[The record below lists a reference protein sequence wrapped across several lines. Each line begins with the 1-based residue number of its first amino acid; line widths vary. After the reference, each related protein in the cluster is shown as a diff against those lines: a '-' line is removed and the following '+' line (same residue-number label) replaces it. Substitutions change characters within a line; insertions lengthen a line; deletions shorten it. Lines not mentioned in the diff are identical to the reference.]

1 MENQQ
6 DTTIAPR
13 KSVNLHICGGNRT
26 LVDYELVERVPTPPV
41 SYRNKPNKKT
51 GEVAV
56 SHQPIAHHELV
67 ERTKGYLD
75 QNGFTIQDEVHSLA
89 RNDNHYFGLF
99 SVDHPNRSE
108 SDRGCV
114 IGLRNSH
121 DKTFPAG
128 LCAGDAPFVCD
139 NLIFTNTIKL
149 ARRHTRNILKD
160 LDFTINRALGKLF
173 GFWNGQDNRIEAY
186 QNFELGNSVANDIII
201 RACKAG
207 AIPKTKVMDVVNQWE
222 SSDHPEFW
230 DRNMNSLY
238 NAFTE
243 VYKGNL
249 VALPSRSD
257 ALHSVLDSVVDFKMD
272 DLLDIDD
279 AELVPVEVGESSHPV
294 EPVGTS
300 NNIGEVPAD
309 LYEEDPF

>member
-1 MENQQ
+1 MNTEEN
-6 DTTIAPR
+6 TTTTPR
-13 KSVNLHICGGNRT
+13 QSVNLHICGGHRT
-26 LVDYELVERVPTPPV
+26 LVEYGEVEKVVTPPV
-41 SYRNKPNKKT
+41 SYRSKPNKRT
-51 GEVAV
+51 GELAV
-56 SHQPIAHHELV
+56 SHRPIPHHDLV
-67 ERTKGYLD
+67 ERTKGFLE
-75 QNGFTIQDEVHSLA
+75 QNNFTIQDEVHSLA
-89 RNDNHYFGLF
+89 RDNNHYFGLF
-99 SVDHPNRSE
+99 AVDHPNRSE

-149 ARRHTRNILKD
+149 ARRHTRNIERD

-173 GFWNGQDNRIEAY
+173 NFWHGQDNRIDAY
-186 QNFELGNSVANDIII
+186 KEFEISNSQANDLVI

-207 AIPKTKVMDVVNQWE
+207 ALPKSKIMDVVNQWE

-230 DRNMNSLY
+230 DRNVHSLY

-249 VALPSRSD
+249 VALPNRSD
-257 ALHSVLDSVVDFKMD
+257 ALHSVLDSEVDFNMD
-272 DLLDIDD
+272 DFVDNTIEMEVVED
-279 AELVPVEVGESSHPV
+279 ELVEV
-294 EPVGTS
+294 
-300 NNIGEVPAD
+300 
-309 LYEEDPF
+309 

>member
-1 MENQQ
+1 MNNQENNSQ
-6 DTTIAPR
+6 
-13 KSVNLHICGGNRT
+13 KVNLHICGGNRT
-26 LVDYELVERVPTPPV
+26 LVDFDTVKAVHTPDV
-41 SYRNKPNKKT
+41 SYRSKPNKKT
-51 GEVAV
+51 GELAV
-56 SHQPIAHHELV
+56 SHRPIAHDYLV
-67 ERTKGYLD
+67 TQTKDRLKA
-75 QNGFTIQDEVHSLA
+75 NGFTIQEEVHSLA
-89 RNDNHYFGLF
+89 RDNNHYFGLF
-99 SVDHPNRSE
+99 AVDHPNRVA

-114 IGLRNSH
+114 VGIRNSH

-173 GFWNGQDNRIEAY
+173 GFWHGQDNRIEAY
-186 QNFELGNSVANDIII
+186 KNFELGNAVANDIII
-201 RACKAG
+201 KACKAG
-207 AIPKTKVMDVVNQWE
+207 AIPKSKVMDVVDQWE
-222 SSDHPEFW
+222 SSDHPQFW

-243 VYKGNL
+243 IYKGNL

-272 DLLDIDD
+272 DSLDFEE
-279 AELVPVEVGESSHPV
+279 AELVPVETAEVATSEEIVGNV
-294 EPVGTS
+294 D
-300 NNIGEVPAD
+300 GEVPAD
-309 LYEEDPF
+309 MYEDEPF

>member
-1 MENQQ
+1 MNNETN
-6 DTTIAPR
+6 TIAPR

-26 LVDYELVERVPTPPV
+26 LVDYELVEKVPTPAV

-67 ERTKGYLD
+67 ERTKGFLD
-75 QNGFTIQDEVHSLA
+75 QSGFTIQDEVHSLA
-89 RNDNHYFGLF
+89 RNNNHYFGLF
-99 SVDHPNRSE
+99 SVDHPNRAE

-186 QNFELGNSVANDIII
+186 QNFELGNALANDIVIN
-201 RACKAG
+201 ACKAG
-207 AIPKTKVMDVVNQWE
+207 AIPKSKIMDVVDQWE
-222 SSDHPEFW
+222 SSDHPQFW
-230 DRNMNSLY
+230 DRNINSLY

-249 VALPSRSD
+249 VALPQRSE
-257 ALHSVLDSVVDFKMD
+257 ALHSVLDSIVDFK
-272 DLLDIDD
+272 IDD
-279 AELVPVEVGESSHPV
+279 NLDLEEAELAPVEVAEV
-294 EPVGTS
+294 ATLENVVG
-300 NNIGEVPAD
+300 NVNGEVPAD
-309 LYEEDPF
+309 MYENEPF

>member
-1 MENQQ
+1 MNNSEN
-6 DTTIAPR
+6 TITP
-13 KSVNLHICGGNRT
+13 KVNLSICGGNRT
-26 LVDYELVERVPTPPV
+26 LVDFGEVEKVPTPPV

-51 GEVAV
+51 GELAV
-56 SHQPIAHHELV
+56 SHQPIAHDELV
-67 ERTKGYLD
+67 NRTKGFLD

-99 SVDHPNRSE
+99 SVDHPNRVST
-108 SDRGCV
+108 DRGCV

-149 ARRHTRNILKD
+149 ARRHTRNILQD
-160 LDFTINRALGKLF
+160 LDYTINRALGKLF
-173 GFWNGQDNRIEAY
+173 GFWHGQDNRIESY
-186 QNFELGNSVANDIII
+186 SNFELGNSVANDIII

-207 AIPKTKVMDVVNQWE
+207 AIPKTKIMDVVNQWE

-249 VALPSRSD
+249 VALPNRSD
-257 ALHSVLDSVVDFKMD
+257 ALHSVLDSVVDFKMED
-272 DLLDIDD
+272 SLDFEE
-279 AELVPVEVGESSHPV
+279 AELVHAEVSEVATSESI
-294 EPVGTS
+294 VG
-300 NNIGEVPAD
+300 NVDGEVPAD
-309 LYEEDPF
+309 MYEEEPF

>member
-6 DTTIAPR
+6 NNIAPR
-13 KSVNLHICGGNRT
+13 KVNLNICGGNRT
-26 LVDYELVERVPTPPV
+26 MVDYEQVVGVPTPPV
-41 SYRNKPNKKT
+41 SYRNKPNKRT
-51 GEVAV
+51 GELAI

-67 ERTKGYLD
+67 ERTRGFLGD
-75 QNGFTIQDEVHSLA
+75 NGFTIQDEVHSLA
-89 RNDNHYFGLF
+89 RENNHYFGLF
-99 SVDHPNRSE
+99 AVDHPNRAE

-149 ARRHTRNILKD
+149 ARRHTRHILDD
-160 LDFTINRALGKLF
+160 LNQTINRAIGKLF
-173 GFWNGQDNRIEAY
+173 GFWHGQDQRIEAY
-186 QNFELGNSVANDIII
+186 QNFELGNALANDLVI

-207 AIPKTKVMDVVNQWE
+207 AIPKSKIMDVVNQWE
-222 SSDHPEFW
+222 SSDHVEFR
-230 DRNMNSLY
+230 DRNLNSLY

-249 VALPSRSD
+249 VALPARSD
-257 ALHSVLDSVVDFKMD
+257 ALHSVLDSQVDFNMENHFDLDDVDVVDEVVEATE
-272 DLLDIDD
+272 
-279 AELVPVEVGESSHPV
+279 AELVGANV
-294 EPVGTS
+294 
-300 NNIGEVPAD
+300 NGEVPAEY
-309 LYEEDPF
+309 YE